1 MTRPFAFL
9 LAALAAF
16 TSLTAAA
23 QTFVPLKHQPPDGA
37 GVGLLLTDGTVLF
50 QGNQYSDWY
59 RLTPDI
65 NGSYQNGTW
74 TKAASLAAD
83 YTPLY
88 FASAVLPDGRAIIAG
103 GEYNNGQ
110 FAFTNQCAIF
120 DPIAN
125 RWTNV
130 PAPTG
135 WDFIGD
141 AASAVLANGQ
151 FMIGSKFDKRL
162 AVLNAATLTWTA
174 AASTGKKDINA
185 EEGWTLLP
193 NGTLLTWDVS
203 KAPLSEIYDP
213 AAAKWQ
219 PAGNTPVLLKGPPYV
234 KIVHYGN
241 GLIYRPP
248 GEVGPGILR
257 PDGTVFAAGD
267 IPKNAN
273 AANTAIY
280 TPAKHGVGTWK
291 AGPVF
296 PTGVSAG
303 DTAAALLPSGNVLIE
318 GSDNILYEFD
328 GAKLIPSKF
337 TGSTYG
343 SLLILPTGEAIV
355 SGAALY
361 RATGAPSPAWAPAFT
376 TAPSTVTRGSTYAI
390 SGTQFNGLSQ
400 AASFGDEVET
410 ATNYPLVRIVNNATG
425 HVFYARTH
433 GHSTMAVATGAAIVS
448 TNFDVP
454 AAAEAGASSLVVVAN
469 GIASAGVGVTV
480 Q

>member
-1 MTRPFAFL
+1 MPFMALFAT
-9 LAALAAF
+9 LASVSA
-16 TSLTAAA
+16 TA
-23 QTFVPLKHQPPDGA
+23 QTMVPLKHPPPDGA

-50 QGNQYSDWY
+50 QGNQFSDWY

-65 NGSYQNGTW
+65 HGSYQNGTW
-74 TKAASLAAD
+74 AAAASLPAG

-88 FASAVLPDGRAIIAG
+88 FASAVLPDGRVIIAG
-103 GEYNNGQ
+103 GEYNDNQ

-125 RWTNV
+125 RWTSV

-141 AASAVLANGQ
+141 APGAVLPNGQ

-162 AVLNAATLTWTA
+162 AVLNAATLTWNA
-174 AASTGKKDINA
+174 AASTGKRDINA

-193 NGTLLTWDVS
+193 NGTLLTWDVT

-213 AAAKWQ
+213 TAAKWRS
-219 PAGNTPVLLKGPPYV
+219 AGDTPVLLKGPPYV

-267 IPKNAN
+267 TPKNAN

-280 TPAKHGVGTWK
+280 TPAKHGIGTWT

-303 DTAAALLPSGNVLIE
+303 DTASVLLPSGNVLIE
-318 GSDNILYEFD
+318 GSDTILYEFD
-328 GAKLIPSKF
+328 GKKLNPSPF
-337 TGSTYG
+337 TGTTYG

-355 SGAALY
+355 SGGALY
-361 RATGAPSPAWAPAFT
+361 RAAGTPNPAWAPAIT
-376 TAPSTVTRGSTYAI
+376 TAPSTVARGSTYAI

-400 AASFGDEVET
+400 AAAFGDEVET

-433 GHSTMAVATGAAIVS
+433 GHSTMAVATGTAIVS

-454 AAAEAGASSLVVVAN
+454 ASAETGASSLVVVVN

-480 Q
+480 E